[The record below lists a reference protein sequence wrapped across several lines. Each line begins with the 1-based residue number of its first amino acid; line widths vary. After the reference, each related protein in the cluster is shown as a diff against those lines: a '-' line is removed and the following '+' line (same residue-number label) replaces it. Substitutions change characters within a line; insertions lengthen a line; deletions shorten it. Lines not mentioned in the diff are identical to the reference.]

1 MTDEAKELTIT
12 REKIKAIMRA
22 AIAEG
27 LNANRMSHTAYGYG
41 VDRRLEDIAKT
52 KTVDVEILLTAA
64 LERKGK
70 HPAWPAMV
78 TVVED
83 THRPSSYAK
92 DFYYHDRE
100 SLEQRQPRVFAWAV
114 RDTGTWLFIPGMG
127 DDSCLD
133 MARGAQDRTP
143 RLVLVERPRSHR
155 GRRHHGAREA
165 GRSRTEAGSPRDR
178 GAGPMTPT
186 PPSLRKARRAGH
198 DPLHHRRSFCC

>member
-27 LNANRMSHTAYGYG
+27 LNANRMSHTAYDYG

-52 KTVDVEILLTAA
+52 KTVDVEILLMAA

-133 MARGAQDRTP
+133 MARAAHKTEPHDWYWWNGRDLTAVDATMALAKLADHERKLARHATGGQDR
-143 RLVLVERPRSHR
+143 
-155 GRRHHGAREA
+155 
-165 GRSRTEAGSPRDR
+165 
-178 GAGPMTPT
+178 
-186 PPSLRKARRAGH
+186 
-198 DPLHHRRSFCC
+198 